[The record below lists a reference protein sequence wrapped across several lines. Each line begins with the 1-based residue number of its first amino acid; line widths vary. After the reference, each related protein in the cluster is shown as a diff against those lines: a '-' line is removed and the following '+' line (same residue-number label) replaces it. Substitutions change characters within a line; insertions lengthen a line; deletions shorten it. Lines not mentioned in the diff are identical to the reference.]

1 VSPHA
6 LASLPPDAA
15 TVTGTVRAVADAV
28 APQLPVPAAGCSMV
42 SNYSSHSYI
51 TSIALQSTECN
62 PRFKCFNAWQAVRHW
77 NCSPLVYQ
85 GCLGR
90 TLKDH
95 CYSAHLVLPPSSPR
109 HLVTRMYVQIIERIM
124 DGKGQIIE
132 RIAPS
137 PHTCI

>member
-1 VSPHA
+1 MSPHA

-62 PRFKCFNAWQAVRHW
+62 PRFKCFNAWQLVHHW
-77 NCSPLVYQ
+77 DCSPLEYQ
-85 GCLGR
+85 RCLHR
-90 TLKDH
+90 TKNDH
-95 CYSAHLVLPPSSPR
+95 CYSAKRVLPPSPR
-109 HLVTRMYVQIIERIM
+109 RLVAFDLQNCQIGMEFHLQFGVVEACQ
-124 DGKGQIIE
+124 K
-132 RIAPS
+132 AS
-137 PHTCI
+137 